1 MKKKNNKKRKSSKS
15 YEKPINSYLKKYFN
29 GGQMFDAAAGAGSQ
43 VVMGMATDAVS
54 NMIATAMGKSSQPK
68 IFDFSENQNPIMA
81 KGGIVE
87 GDPPYKKVGNYQTS
101 FHPKDMA
108 YFERMQKRFP
118 EAYEASKSQYLLP
131 GMHEVG
137 TESVY
142 KNDSYNP
149 VMKTDNIVNEDKYII
164 KSSGGNYIPRTA
176 NQQGMYNFDI
186 KDGQIMMGRLGRFN
200 KAEYRRF
207 LGKEQKKYAKG
218 TGMEGV
224 QNDPPPRKNLGKYTA
239 RVSPQDQKFYD
250 RIQKRATPEAW
261 QAIQGKFMTP
271 GEYDLGQEDVED
283 DAYFKSQTF
292 ASPEGYVDEKY
303 KTPKYFATS
312 GDYEYPHTVIDD
324 VKKLSNYNVT
334 EDGFLDVA
342 PLSRKGKGSDIRK
355 IRKLMRKY
363 AKGGVVQAPNV
374 EVEGEEAYELP
385 NGEIGVIEG
394 DKHSQDTDG
403 DGQYGVPLNVPEG
416 TKFYSAQIKK
426 ANKTMAK
433 RKIARENKIAKLEA
447 AFKERPFD
455 VILKT
460 TLERLKEKTAI
471 EEQGD
476 MAIQE
481 SANMLEQGEQV
492 AQYMKNGGTFKYKY
506 ANGGNVFGQLFGLVT
521 SAAEDLKGDDTPVEP
536 PKSSYKEAFK
546 MPKGKIDPLYDNWKD
561 KQTAL
566 GGDMDNSN
574 AFNTNLNL
582 GMGDVNAG
590 FQYNIPKSNSYI
602 KGNLNQQLTPL
613 FTEGRVPTPTGSL
626 EGYYGGNNFDITGK
640 LNTDFQNSPTGSI
653 GVNSNPSDKLS
664 TYGNLNL
671 GEDFGM
677 NAGLNWNPS
686 DKFSTGLDLN
696 VNKEGLGIEGTGEYK
711 VNPNLTLGATGRYNT
726 GKGFT
731 GDANLK
737 YTFDRNKEENPK
749 LFANGGMVPKFN
761 NGGGL
766 GISPYQMQQIM
777 LGARQNKAQD
787 YLPTNWNVDQML
799 NERFGG
805 DVTKLQQHIV
815 DTQKTNPGVFGG
827 YSMGKFG
834 KNRDG
839 VDGDF
844 GATSRGFFTGKVN
857 KDGIMIE
864 DPDDV
869 SDRTAAFA
877 KSLGYSTMEE
887 DNPDGAQP
895 GLYTEA
901 NMNRLIHPTEMTMDS
916 GQRFEAGKPF
926 TGSPFT
932 DTYSKGSEFQKTVNS
947 EFPNGMPMI
956 KNPLGIQ
963 QGLNIAGSSSY
974 PETLEHERIMNLQ
987 GEDFDDAS
995 FDLKYEKLKNLGKD
1009 DPLDFN
1015 RLVDVNDRLVR
1026 KGGGFD
1032 PTGQESGSNPIP
1044 FKDLSKEQQRAI
1056 LIKEGKI
1063 TEKSTPRQVAAATAD
1078 ATEKDGASDT
1088 STPSLGSALGAMTR
1102 GDRMGNLGTLAGGFG
1117 PLLNTIINRATDT
1130 PNINSYLNFGKDQ
1143 INYLEAQKGM
1153 LGINRDK
1160 ALADMGLAS
1169 DTARKRA
1176 RNSARGVNQQIALD
1190 QLAGAQKQK
1199 SIADIQANYW
1209 NQLAGINT
1217 QVGAAKTQRDRM
1229 VMAGEQARDLADR
1242 QDKDNFSTQLGSD
1255 ITNLGTMYQKLGKDM
1270 NTRQTQKEELEIIN
1284 MMSKHGVQA
1293 KRNKKGE
1300 WEFHDDK
1307 GVSMS
1312 QAKTQKLI
1320 KEKKDKAEKEKKAL
1334 DKKNKEEKKKQERRN
1349 EFIKKGNLVEQDVDY
1364 NTPAKK
1370 WNYLDNLTD
1379 NFFGTSK
1386 KKSEV
1391 GGVSEM
1397 DKYLKDKKPVNPVL
1411 KTDVG
1416 DGNDYIRG
1424 RLNFENKGGSFSGGG
1439 VSNYGFTGGG
1449 GSAKGTAMK
1458 KYFDASK
1465 GANKGEKAVNAVNNY
1480 IIGTDPKATLKGG
1493 NTSILSDLNYTK
1505 EQFNQL
1511 PEHVKEE
1518 LVDWK
1523 LNTGRGSTDLLLN
1536 ALDPKTWSGVE
1547 AAEKSSPVWSYVEN
1561 EFEVSGK
1568 GDYSQ
1573 LSKEDLRKA
1582 RMRLYK
1588 GRIKYLKDK
1597 YGEKDSRYKTAKK
1610 GFENSQQYR

>member
-15 YEKPINSYLKKYFN
+15 YEKPIDSYLKKKLPYLKKYEFGGIG
-29 GGQMFDAAAGAGSQ
+29 GGQMNQQIFDASSAAL
-43 VVMGMATDAVS
+43 MATTTDAVAGMLGTIMGNS
-54 NMIATAMGKSSQPK
+54 NVPK
-68 IFDFSENQNPIMA
+68 VFDYSPNQNPIMA

-142 KNDSYNP
+142 KDDSYNP

-176 NQQGMYNFDI
+176 NQYGMYNFDI
-186 KDGQIMMGRLGRFN
+186 KDDQIMMPRLSRFN

-218 TGMEGV
+218 TGMQGV
-224 QNDPPPRKNLGKYTA
+224 QNDPPPRKSLGKYTA

-250 RIQKRATPEAW
+250 KIQKKATPEAW
-261 QAIQGKFMTP
+261 QAIQGQFMTP
-271 GEYDLGQEDVED
+271 GEYDLGQEDVYD
-283 DAYFKSQTF
+283 NTYFESQKF
-292 ASPEGYVDEKY
+292 ASPEGYTEDVTAK
-303 KTPKYFATS
+303 PKYFATS
-312 GDYEYPHTVIDD
+312 GNYEYPHTVIDD
-324 VKKLSNYNVT
+324 VKGLSNYNVT
-334 EDGFLDVA
+334 EDGYLDVA
-342 PLSRKGKGSDIRK
+342 PLSRKGKESDIRK
-355 IRKLMRKY
+355 IRKMMRKY

-394 DKHSQDTDG
+394 DKHTQDTDG

-433 RKIARENKIAKLEA
+433 RKIAREKKIAKLEA

-506 ANGGNVFGQLFGLVT
+506 ATGGSTGNMFDTLLGIGNNMFGGAVMGGYGATPKTSENEVPSNTMDRQMGEKDYFTKKFG
-521 SAAEDLKGDDTPVEP
+521 
-536 PKSSYKEAFK
+536 
-546 MPKGKIDPLYDNWKD
+546 
-561 KQTAL
+561 
-566 GGDMDNSN
+566 NSN
-574 AFNTNLNL
+574 FSIPTTFGKG
-582 GMGDVNAG
+582 GM
-590 FQYNIPKSNSYI
+590 IPKY
-602 KGNLNQQLTPL
+602 QH
-613 FTEGRVPTPTGSL
+613 
-626 EGYYGGNNFDITGK
+626 GGI
-640 LNTDFQNSPTGSI
+640 L
-653 GVNSNPSDKLS
+653 
-664 TYGNLNL
+664 
-671 GEDFGM
+671 
-677 NAGLNWNPS
+677 
-686 DKFSTGLDLN
+686 
-696 VNKEGLGIEGTGEYK
+696 
-711 VNPNLTLGATGRYNT
+711 
-726 GKGFT
+726 
-731 GDANLK
+731 
-737 YTFDRNKEENPK
+737 
-749 LFANGGMVPKFN
+749 PKFY

-766 GISPYQMQQIM
+766 GISPYQMQQMMI
-777 LGARQNKAQD
+777 GVRQNRAQD
-787 YLPTNWNVDQML
+787 YLPTDWSVDQML

-815 DTQKTNPGVFGG
+815 DTQKANPGIFGG

-834 KNRDG
+834 KNKDG

-844 GATSRGFFTGKVN
+844 GATSRGFFTGK
-857 KDGIMIE
+857 KDKKTGVMIE
-864 DPDDV
+864 DPADV
-869 SDRTAAFA
+869 SDRTAALA
-877 KSLGYSTMEE
+877 ESLGYSTLGE
-887 DNPDGAQP
+887 DNPYGAQP
-895 GLYTEA
+895 GLYSEA
-901 NMNRLIHPTEMTMDS
+901 NINRLIHPTEMTIDKS
-916 GQRFEAGKPF
+916 GKEIIPGLPLAGMIPEYQETYQTEYPF
-926 TGSPFT
+926 
-932 DTYSKGSEFQKTVNS
+932 
-947 EFPNGMPMI
+947 GMPII

-974 PETLEHERIMNLQ
+974 PETLEAQRIMNLQ

-995 FDLKYEKLKNLGKD
+995 FDLKYERLKNLGKD
-1009 DPLDFN
+1009 EPLDFN
-1015 RLVDVNDRLVR
+1015 RLVDFNNNLVR
-1026 KGGGFD
+1026 KGGGLD

-1044 FKDLSKEQQRAI
+1044 FKNLSKEQQRAR

-1078 ATEKDGASDT
+1078 ATEKDGVSDT
-1088 STPSLGSALGAMTR
+1088 STPSVGSALGAMTR

-1130 PNINSYLNFGKDQ
+1130 PNINPYLNFGKDQ

-1176 RNSARGVNQQIALD
+1176 RNSVRGVNQQIALD

-1270 NTRQTQKEELEIIN
+1270 NTRQTQKEQLELINGLSKYGFNITTNKDGKLEI
-1284 MMSKHGVQA
+1284 
-1293 KRNKKGE
+1293 
-1300 WEFHDDK
+1300 HDDK

-1312 QAKTQKLI
+1312 QAKVRKLI
-1320 KEKKDKAEKEKKAL
+1320 KEKKDEAEKEKTKL
-1334 DKKNKEEKKKQERRN
+1334 ENQERYKKKTKWDFFGTQIPGITNPTISKVGKTKKKQ
-1349 EFIKKGNLVEQDVDY
+1349 KG
-1364 NTPAKK
+1364 T
-1370 WNYLDNLTD
+1370 WDNL
-1379 NFFGTSK
+1379 
-1386 KKSEV
+1386 
-1391 GGVSEM
+1391 
-1397 DKYLKDKKPVNPVL
+1397 
-1411 KTDVG
+1411 
-1416 DGNDYIRG
+1416 I
-1424 RLNFENKGGSFSGGG
+1424 SF
-1439 VSNYGFTGGG
+1439 
-1449 GSAKGTAMK
+1449 
-1458 KYFDASK
+1458 D
-1465 GANKGEKAVNAVNNY
+1465 
-1480 IIGTDPKATLKGG
+1480 
-1493 NTSILSDLNYTK
+1493 
-1505 EQFNQL
+1505 
-1511 PEHVKEE
+1511 
-1518 LVDWK
+1518 
-1523 LNTGRGSTDLLLN
+1523 
-1536 ALDPKTWSGVE
+1536 
-1547 AAEKSSPVWSYVEN
+1547 
-1561 EFEVSGK
+1561 
-1568 GDYSQ
+1568 
-1573 LSKEDLRKA
+1573 
-1582 RMRLYK
+1582 
-1588 GRIKYLKDK
+1588 
-1597 YGEKDSRYKTAKK
+1597 
-1610 GFENSQQYR
+1610 